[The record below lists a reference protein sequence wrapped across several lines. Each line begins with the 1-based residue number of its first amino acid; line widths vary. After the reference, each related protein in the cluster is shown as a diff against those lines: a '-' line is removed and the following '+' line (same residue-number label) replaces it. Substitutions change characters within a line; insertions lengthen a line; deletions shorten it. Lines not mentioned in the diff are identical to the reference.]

1 MYMFGL
7 SSILFIRKLTA
18 GKEFKLVKREFRQK
32 KKKKKHV
39 KKPDASNLKTK
50 AII

>member
-32 KKKKKHV
+32 KKKHA

-50 AII
+50 AIL